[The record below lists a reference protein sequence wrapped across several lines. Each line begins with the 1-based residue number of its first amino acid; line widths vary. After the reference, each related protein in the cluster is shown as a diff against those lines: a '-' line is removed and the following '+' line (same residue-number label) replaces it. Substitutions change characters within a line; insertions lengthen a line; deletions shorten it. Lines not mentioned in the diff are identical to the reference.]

1 MRTNVIAIRIDD
13 YMADLIEKLI
23 KYKIAKNKT
32 DALRWIIQ
40 NGTQNTKKTI
50 ERKERSELIIKKWK
64 KEGLPVMPQ
73 DLSEI
78 SIKDRE

>member
-64 KEGLPVMPQ
+64 KEGLPVMPE